1 MNRVASTTESIEH
14 GMGGQ
19 LKTPQ
24 GKILIVDDEPSLRRV
39 LRTTLAVH
47 GFEIVEAS
55 TGEEALVLVG
65 TGRCDVVLLDID
77 MPGIGGMEACRELR
91 RRDPCLQIMILSVR
105 DREEDKVKAFDAGAD
120 DYVAKPFSV
129 SEFLARLRAAVR
141 RSKAMSGRTH
151 QAPENAGARF

>member
-1 MNRVASTTESIEH
+1 
-14 GMGGQ
+14 
-19 LKTPQ
+19 
-24 GKILIVDDEPSLRRV
+24 
-39 LRTTLAVH
+39 
-47 GFEIVEAS
+47 
-55 TGEEALVLVG
+55 
-65 TGRCDVVLLDID
+65 
-77 MPGIGGMEACRELR
+77 
-91 RRDPCLQIMILSVR
+91 MILSVR